1 MARYGFNTQLQ
12 IVSLNRENAN
22 GTWSGR
28 LSSAIGDV
36 LLKIEIDEGVDLERL
51 TRDEYVFV
59 DAVVTYRQDIN
70 SASLIPQSILVT
82 DVHDD
87 DSHHYADDHVRNYR
101 ESAAITAADVQRVQK
116 KARAPTVIALQK
128 KSRHKRGK

>member
-1 MARYGFNTQLQ
+1 
-12 IVSLNRENAN
+12 
-22 GTWSGR
+22 
-28 LSSAIGDV
+28 V

-87 DSHHYADDHVRNYR
+87 DSHRYADDYVRNYR
-101 ESAAITAADVQRVQK
+101 GSAAIAAADVKKKKK

>member
-1 MARYGFNTQLQ
+1 MEFTAEAMRDVDFDADLNSTAYEIPYNHAQLQ

-28 LSSAIGDV
+28 LSSAIGDA

-87 DSHHYADDHVRNYR
+87 DSHNYADDTL
-101 ESAAITAADVQRVQK
+101 ETIG
-116 KARAPTVIALQK
+116 KAPR
-128 KSRHKRGK
+128 

>member
-1 MARYGFNTQLQ
+1 M
-12 IVSLNRENAN
+12 
-22 GTWSGR
+22 
-28 LSSAIGDV
+28 
-36 LLKIEIDEGVDLERL
+36 ERL

-116 KARAPTVIALQK
+116 SKSTYRDCAPEEIKAQTRKMSQAATSDQQL
-128 KSRHKRGK
+128 KRMGEG